1 MICFSEKSAHFYA
14 IALLQDFGHITFAD
28 RYKFFYAAVNGTPE
42 PHIFRLF
49 RWYVS
54 FNSDHSP
61 DDSPPPRNGGSA
73 ICLYCCLIVKFYISS
88 RSVIMRHDLFKRICD
103 HRQLILRQHQ
113 PLKTAYH
120 QIIKNDLFGNF
131 ATGYAVFIFRHSPER
146 LSVHGLP
153 PA

>member
-1 MICFSEKSAHFYA
+1 MQKICIRPDNIYLDYNGSKLMICFSEKSAHFYA

-61 DDSPPPRNGGSA
+61 DDSPA
-73 ICLYCCLIVKFYISS
+73 L
-88 RSVIMRHDLFKRICD
+88 
-103 HRQLILRQHQ
+103 
-113 PLKTAYH
+113 
-120 QIIKNDLFGNF
+120 
-131 ATGYAVFIFRHSPER
+131 
-146 LSVHGLP
+146 
-153 PA
+153 